1 MEKKPLSYFVPGVL
15 LGLISVVLFLVY
27 YFLGQTFKRAAIN
40 FLPAALFIGLIIY
53 FIIKWSNDND
63 NNITFGQ
70 AFGYGFKIVMITSL
84 IVFVFT
90 LVFILAFPDF
100 KTQYIDS
107 IREQMN
113 SNAGLSD
120 EQREKALDIVGG
132 FFMIS
137 ILGGGLFMNLLIGA
151 IASLIGAAVAKKKP
165 QTPFAQQM

>member
-27 YFLGQTFKRAAIN
+27 YFMGLTFKSQAIN

-70 AFGYGFKIVMITSL
+70 GFGYGFKIVVITTL

-107 IREQMN
+107 VREKVN
-113 SNAGLSD
+113 SNPRVPD
-120 EQREKALDIVGG
+120 DQREKAIDIASG
-132 FFMIS
+132 FFMIAM
-137 ILGGGLFMNLLIGA
+137 LGGSLFFNLLVGT

-165 QTPFAQQM
+165 QIPFSQQM